1 MKRRSPTRS
10 HAYDASDRKTFGSAL
25 CHLLQTEFPGVFGPA
40 VTRLFAEKV
49 SELFERFH
57 PHRERLK
64 VGQVLWAAVAAD
76 DPPARNKR
84 IEDTRLIPVVL
95 DLVTAQDIDEAI
107 ATQPRDKTR
116 RRKILRLFR
125 QAYEQGAVLSYPDV
139 SLLMH
144 VHTSTV
150 SRCVLDHERTTLDT
164 VPRRGTIHDMGRSIS
179 HKKIICYKRLIE
191 KKSTAQVARET
202 YHDPEEVEH
211 YVQCLRR
218 IKICH
223 DTGMNIDDVVL
234 ATGHSKSLVQEY
246 LELANE
252 LHLPPL
258 KDTPK
263 PHTVQIA
270 PDEHVKRRDLPA
282 R

>member
-10 HAYDASDRKTFGSAL
+10 QTYDASDRKTFGSAL
-25 CHLLQTEFPGVFGPA
+25 CHLLQTEFPGLFGPA

-57 PHRERLK
+57 PPRERLK

-84 IEDTRLIPVVL
+84 IEDTRLVPVVL

-107 ATQPRDKTR
+107 ATGLRGKTR
-116 RRKILRLFR
+116 HRKILRLFR
-125 QAYEQGAVLSYPDV
+125 QAYQQGAVLSYPDV

-179 HKKIICYKRLIE
+179 HKKVICYKRLVE
-191 KKSTAQVARET
+191 KKSTAQVAQET
-202 YHDPEEVEH
+202 YHDPEEVEY

-223 DTGMNIDDVVL
+223 DTGMNVDDIVL
-234 ATGHSKSLVQEY
+234 ATGHSKSLVLEY

-258 KDTPK
+258 KYAHE
-263 PHTVQIA
+263 PHTVQA
-270 PDEHVKRRDLPA
+270 GGD
-282 R
+282 